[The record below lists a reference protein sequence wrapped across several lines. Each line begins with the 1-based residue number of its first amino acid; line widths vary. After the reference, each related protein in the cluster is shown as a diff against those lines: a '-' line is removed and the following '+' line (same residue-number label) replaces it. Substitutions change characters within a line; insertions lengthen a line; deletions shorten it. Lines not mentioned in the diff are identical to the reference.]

1 MKEEDLSSICKTPH
15 ALKRFKERFTE
26 RFGHEPLYPEQCL
39 ACSLTSVVEVVG
51 RPQFV
56 VARSKCRRTRNRVR
70 FYLNH
75 IWCFVVNC
83 ERTKLITV
91 FARPPERKNRPVK
104 KDNRRRYF
112 V

>member
-1 MKEEDLSSICKTPH
+1 MKEEDLSYLRKTPH
-15 ALKRFKERFTE
+15 ALRRFEERFIE
-26 RFGHEPLYPEQCL
+26 RFGYAPVCPEQCL
-39 ACSLTSVVEVVG
+39 AWSLTRVVEVVG

-56 VARSKCRRTRNRVR
+56 VCRSKRRRSGSRVR

-91 FARPPERKNRPVK
+91 FLKPQRERRPVK